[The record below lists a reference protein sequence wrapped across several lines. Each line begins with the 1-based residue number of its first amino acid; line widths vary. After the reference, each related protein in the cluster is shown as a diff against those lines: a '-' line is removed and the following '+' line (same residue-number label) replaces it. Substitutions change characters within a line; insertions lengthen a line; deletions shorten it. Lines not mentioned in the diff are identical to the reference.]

1 MQLVIDANI
10 VFAAL
15 IKAGSTADLITSPKL
30 KLYSPPF
37 LFDEFEK
44 YKSYLLDKTHR
55 TSADFQQYL
64 VVLKS
69 NVHSIP
75 LYSFQDYYAQAKEL
89 SPDPKDALYF
99 ALALKLK
106 CPIWTNDKRLKNQGE
121 IKILGTTELMQSF
134 V

>member
-30 KLYSPPF
+30 ELYSPPF
-37 LFDEFEK
+37 LFEEFEK
-44 YKSYLLDKTHR
+44 YHSYLLDKTHR
-55 TSADFQQYL
+55 NSADFKQYL
-64 VVLKS
+64 IVLK
-69 NVHSIP
+69 NNIHSIP
-75 LYSFQDYYAQAKEL
+75 FSSFQDFYSHAKEL

-106 CPIWTNDKRLKNQGE
+106 CPVWTNDKRLKNQGE
-121 IKILGTTELMQSF
+121 IKILGTTELVQSF